1 MWPGNLHHRYPEEN
15 KWLLF
20 HNSQGLLRSHTALRA
35 PPMTQSKEEG
45 NNNPDAAIV
54 RVPPKN
60 RARHTFDKARL
71 D

>member
-1 MWPGNLHHRYPEEN
+1 
-15 KWLLF
+15 
-20 HNSQGLLRSHTALRA
+20 
-35 PPMTQSKEEG
+35 MTQSKEEG

-54 RVPPKN
+54 RVPPKS